1 MLKKYT
7 ITLLALC
14 ASCALFAKK
23 DATPVAFETGA
34 NVCFIG
40 DSITHAGKYTKNI
53 VLYYATRYPTDKI
66 NFYNTGISGDT
77 AAYVNKRL
85 QEDVF
90 ALKPNYATLMIG
102 MNDTK
107 YMKEHPCEW
116 YRNKLEEVHQLYI
129 KNISEIIKKCE
140 DQKCRLIMFAPSPY
154 DKFANIKDKPVVW
167 GKHEE
172 LKFYSDQCRR
182 FAYKHKL
189 PLVDMWN
196 YMLDVNF
203 NMLKDN
209 PEVSLS
215 GYDRVHPSDVGGYVM
230 MANFVRTL
238 GEFREISKIEIDASK
253 ANIDATFNCD
263 VSNLKADSTSTSF
276 DCIEY
281 ALPFPLN
288 KDTKHAEKYIGFANE
303 YNQEILH
310 VRGLQKGKYS
320 LAIDG
325 KVVGEYSDEEL
336 AKGVNLGNN
345 EKTPQY
351 AQAVEAEKLSFIFRE
366 YCNEL
371 REINATEMWQKL
383 YELDSFEARVQRL
396 ETMLKENKIKHPYI
410 KKCAE
415 LYKTTKPQQA
425 QMFAKSRKLL
435 DDIYTATQP
444 KKHTFELKKVQ

>member
-1 MLKKYT
+1 
-7 ITLLALC
+7 
-14 ASCALFAKK
+14 
-23 DATPVAFETGA
+23 
-34 NVCFIG
+34 
-40 DSITHAGKYTKNI
+40 
-53 VLYYATRYPTDKI
+53 
-66 NFYNTGISGDT
+66 
-77 AAYVNKRL
+77 
-85 QEDVF
+85 
-90 ALKPNYATLMIG
+90 
-102 MNDTK
+102 
-107 YMKEHPCEW
+107 
-116 YRNKLEEVHQLYI
+116 
-129 KNISEIIKKCE
+129 
-140 DQKCRLIMFAPSPY
+140 MFAPSPY
-154 DKFANIKDKPVVW
+154 DKFADIKNKPVVW
-167 GKHEE
+167 GKYEE

-263 VSNLKADSTSTSF
+263 VSNLKADSTSASF

-288 KDTKHAEKYIGFANE
+288 KDTKHAEKYIGFAKE
-303 YNQEILH
+303 YNQEVLH

-325 KVVGEYSDEEL
+325 KVVGEYSEEEL

-351 AQAVEAEKLSFIFRE
+351 AQAVEAEKLAFIFRE

-383 YELDSFEARVQRL
+383 YELDSFQARVQRL